1 MAESTPTPNRG
12 MTLAD
17 TLAMGPDQESQAAW
31 LKKQNVNI
39 DQRIK
44 LTRLSH
50 MLYQHPDLEMIHQF
64 LVDFGLQVA
73 LRTDDE
79 VWYEGYGP
87 DLYVYYA
94 RKGTKKFLGGAFY
107 SASWDDFQKT
117 SKLPGAGEIEQL
129 KDAPGG
135 GFLVT
140 VTDPEGYPMNVVW
153 GQAEVQPEST
163 FCPEK
168 VVLNFPQAA
177 QVLHLHFFNIVPTD
191 FVYMEQ
197 DGHRIS
203 VTAFMHLDLGKEP
216 VDHHPFFLCANPK
229 GAHVHHS
236 SYEVHDFDAQQL
248 GHQWLIEK
256 GYRPA
261 WGIGRHVLGSQ
272 IFDYW
277 WDISGNMVEHYADG
291 DLVNAETPIGYMP
304 AGEDSLA
311 VWGPKVPGE
320 FLGIRLLQ
328 LVTLYPSPQFLGA
341 EAVFPVGTTT
351 LSRIWYG
358 TSPYLAAT
366 NHTVTVSADAS

>member
-1 MAESTPTPNRG
+1 MPESTPTPNRG

-50 MLYQHPDLEMIHQF
+50 MRYQHPDLEMIHQF

-73 LRTDDE
+73 LRTDHE
-79 VWYEGYGP
+79 VWYKGYGP
-87 DLYVYYA
+87 DQYVYYA

-107 SASWDDFQKT
+107 AASWDDFQKT
-117 SKLPGAGEIEQL
+117 SKLPGAGLIEQL

-140 VTDPEGYPMNVVW
+140 VTDPEGYPVNVVW
-153 GQAEVQPEST
+153 GQEEVQPEST
-163 FCPEK
+163 FSPEK
-168 VVLNFPQAA
+168 VVLNFPQEKPRIREFNRFETGPAA
-177 QVLHLHFFNIVPTD
+177 VYKLGHFGLCTQKFEEQLKFYTSTFNIVPTD
-191 FVYMEQ
+191 FVYIEQ
-197 DGHRIS
+197 DGHRIP

-216 VDHHPFFLCANPK
+216 VDHHSFFLSANPK
-229 GAHVHHS
+229 RAHVHHS

-248 GHQWLIEK
+248 GHQWLTEK

-320 FLGIRLLQ
+320 FL
-328 LVTLYPSPQFLGA
+328 
-341 EAVFPVGTTT
+341 E
-351 LSRIWYG
+351 
-358 TSPYLAAT
+358 
-366 NHTVTVSADAS
+366 